1 MNRKKVN
8 VPPEL
13 VNYDNLGK
21 MAMLVDLIGQAL
33 GDVDVEL
40 VHKLTQQGR
49 RKHEII
55 FRTNGSG
62 SALFSGTTPSSK
74 PTSRVETTDGIS
86 KPFGGRKISAKPLGS
101 RRWSAKEEEFLIE
114 YALSGWDVIQI
125 GEELKRTDKAVHT
138 RLSILR
144 TAGRLPGKSPSR
156 EGKEWSEKEDIE
168 LLKLKKQYP
177 HNHGRI
183 AIIMGRTPRAVG
195 MRLWKHFRA
204 DQRGTSLKEE
214 D

>member
-21 MAMLVDLIGQAL
+21 MALLVDLIGQAL

-40 VHKLTQQGR
+40 VHKSTQQG

-55 FRTNGSG
+55 FRTNGGG
-62 SALFSGTTPSSK
+62 SAPIVSGTTPSNRQA
-74 PTSRVETTDGIS
+74 PRVETTDGIS
-86 KPFGGRKISAKPLGS
+86 KPFGGRKVSAKPLGS
-101 RRWSAKEEEFLIE
+101 RRWSTKEEELLIE
-114 YALSGWDVIQI
+114 YALNGWDAKQI
-125 GEELKRTDKAVHT
+125 GEELKRTDKAIHT
-138 RLSILR
+138 RLSKLR
-144 TAGRLPGKSPSR
+144 TAGRVPEKSPSR
-156 EGKEWSEKEDIE
+156 EGKEWTEAEDTE
-168 LLKLKKQYP
+168 LLKLHEQRMS
-177 HNHGRI
+177 HGQI
-183 AIIMGRTPRAVG
+183 AVRMGRTPRAVG

-204 DQRGTSLKEE
+204 NQIGTSVREE